1 MPGEIC
7 PLLLAAREPS
17 KTLMEQVLCRKDK
30 CAWWCRS
37 VIPQKERPKIIEM
50 CSILKIA
57 KSLKY
62 PQQ

>member
-1 MPGEIC
+1 MEEKIC
-7 PLLLAAREPS
+7 PLLLASRDPTVA
-17 KTLMEQVLCRKDK
+17 MEKVLCRKNE
-30 CAWWCRS
+30 CAWFSRT

-62 PQQ
+62 PPE